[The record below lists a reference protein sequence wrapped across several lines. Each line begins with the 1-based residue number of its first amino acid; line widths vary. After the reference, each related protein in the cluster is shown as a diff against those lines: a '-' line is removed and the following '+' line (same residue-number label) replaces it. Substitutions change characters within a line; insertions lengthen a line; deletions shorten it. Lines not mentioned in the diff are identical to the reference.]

1 MSELKEVASIVNP
14 TEKLLIVDAM
24 IGQEAVN
31 IALEF
36 DRQIGLDGYIM
47 TKLDGDAR
55 GGAALSIK
63 HMTGKPIKFIGVGEK
78 VDALE
83 EYHPDRMASR
93 ILGMGDVLSLIDKVS
108 ANLDQEAADRM
119 VENLRQNRFT
129 MNDMLEQF
137 RQIQNM
143 GSIKDLLGM
152 IPGIKGKQ
160 LDSVNVDDKQID
172 RMTAIIQSMTEKE
185 RENASILNASRRK
198 RIAKGSGTT
207 VQDVNKLVRQYE
219 DMSKMI
225 KQFSG
230 TKGKKKRFGAGMMP
244 NLRDFKF

>member
-1 MSELKEVASIVNP
+1 
-14 TEKLLIVDAM
+14 
-24 IGQEAVN
+24 
-31 IALEF
+31 
-36 DRQIGLDGYIM
+36 
-47 TKLDGDAR
+47 
-55 GGAALSIK
+55 
-63 HMTGKPIKFIGVGEK
+63 
-78 VDALE
+78 
-83 EYHPDRMASR
+83 
-93 ILGMGDVLSLIDKVS
+93 
-108 ANLDQEAADRM
+108 
-119 VENLRQNRFT
+119 
-129 MNDMLEQF
+129 
-137 RQIQNM
+137 
-143 GSIKDLLGM
+143 M